1 MSQTVSSTD
10 CFENL
15 VALRGTCNDAVPTSG
30 LYLNDL
36 GIDLNFVSQVITKDY
51 VDESDFITRKFNFSI
66 QTVANQIHNFLR
78 PKYKANTV
86 IENFRVG
93 HHQDNLVV
101 VPGTGT
107 FKGIEIDLCQSSSYL
122 DVLINEIDLQ
132 LSYTGTVNVLIY
144 DLLQDE
150 LLDTVEIDVVADKV
164 SKVYFNKLYK
174 SDRKRLNLFIG
185 YDTTGINSITTRL
198 KKSCINCSGGYY
210 SEINNQFEKI
220 HAVEITNGDP
230 FIQSSL
236 SKINETGG
244 LSVVHSLSCN
254 HENWLCS
261 ISNTLAFPV
270 LYHTAYLVY
279 DHAQTAKDQRTN
291 TSVTVNAEMVDER
304 KKHFY
309 DKYAEAMNNL
319 LQNMLPP
326 SDELCFACKNTVRH
340 VVMIP

>member
-1 MSQTVSSTD
+1 MSQSVSSTD

-30 LYLNDL
+30 LYFNDL
-36 GIDLNFVSQVITKDY
+36 GIDKNFIGQIITKDY
-51 VDESDFITRKFNFSI
+51 VDESDFITRKLNFSI

-86 IENFRVG
+86 IENYRVG

-107 FKGIEIDLCQSSSYL
+107 FKGIEFDLCQSTSYL
-122 DVLINEIDLQ
+122 DWFSNEINLLVDF
-132 LSYTGTVNVLIY
+132 TGTINVLIY
-144 DLLQDE
+144 DLLTGE
-150 LLDTVEIDVVADKV
+150 LLDTIEVDTVANRVSRVYLNKV
-164 SKVYFNKLYK
+164 YK
-174 SDRKRLNLFIG
+174 SDRKHLDLFVC
-185 YDTTGINSITTRL
+185 YDTTGINSISTKL
-198 KKSCINCSGGYY
+198 KKNCINCSGGYY
-210 SEINNQFEKI
+210 NEINNRFEKI
-220 HAVEITNGDP
+220 RAAEITNGDP
-230 FIQSSL
+230 FIKSSL
-236 SKINETGG
+236 NYINETGG

-261 ISNTLAFPV
+261 VSNTLAFPV

-279 DHAQTAKDQRTN
+279 DHAQTAKGQRWNNETAI
-291 TSVTVNAEMVDER
+291 SAEMVDER

-309 DKYAEAMNNL
+309 DRYAEAMNNL

-326 SDELCFACKNTVRH
+326 SDELCFVCKNTVRH
-340 VVMIP
+340 VIMMP